1 MYFEGTTLL
10 AERYFKVWALYFAIL
25 NTISTR
31 GLNFWNYSRVP
42 LSRTPAISNFGL
54 SGIKALSPSAF
65 IIRLVEIFPAIS
77 NTRYLYYLEPL
88 LRSLENFSVV
98 ISNFFQKSVRRNQPF
113 WMFFINK
120 TFYSILNV
128 YQCGYFLFEIPKF
141 QKNCSCGHQIA
152 GWIRC
157 KNEN

>member
-31 GLNFWNYSRVP
+31 GLNFCNYSRVP
-42 LSRTPAISNFGL
+42 LSRTPTISNFGL

-65 IIRLVEIFPAIS
+65 TIRLVEIFPAIS

-113 WMFFINK
+113 
-120 TFYSILNV
+120 
-128 YQCGYFLFEIPKF
+128 
-141 QKNCSCGHQIA
+141 
-152 GWIRC
+152 
-157 KNEN
+157 